1 MAGVDIIRTYEPWLG
16 YWVTENDQG
25 QGQVHAINN
34 GFQQATGKIPSWPN
48 SDDVYC
54 PQVRDE

>member
-1 MAGVDIIRTYEPWLG
+1 MAGVDIIRTHEPWLG
-16 YWVTENDQG
+16 YWVTEND

-34 GFQQATGKIPSWPN
+34 GFQQATGEIPSWPN